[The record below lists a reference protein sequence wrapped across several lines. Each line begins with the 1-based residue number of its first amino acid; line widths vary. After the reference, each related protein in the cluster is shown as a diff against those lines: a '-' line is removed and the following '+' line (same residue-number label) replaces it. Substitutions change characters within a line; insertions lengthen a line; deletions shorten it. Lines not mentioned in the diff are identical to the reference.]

1 MDAIT
6 LNLFPTAVH
15 QVRTKGWDKYKGYLL
30 DSINNQPDPSYRPRA
45 GYYTDYG
52 KPQPWRKK
60 SWGEFI
66 QPELRPFIAS
76 TQTKLQDIWAQ
87 QYIDQAGFTT
97 HRHQPTGYSCVLY
110 AEFDPN
116 EHWATTL
123 FRPFLDPNDV
133 RNVND
138 CYTPKVEEGEILIF
152 PSWMLHQ
159 ATPSDSLVPR
169 TIVAFNLEEDLS
181 KRM

>member
-60 SWGEFI
+60 FGEN
-66 QPELRPFIAS
+66 L
-76 TQTKLQDIWAQ
+76 L
-87 QYIDQAGFTT
+87 
-97 HRHQPTGYSCVLY
+97 
-110 AEFDPN
+110 
-116 EHWATTL
+116 
-123 FRPFLDPNDV
+123 
-133 RNVND
+133 
-138 CYTPKVEEGEILIF
+138 
-152 PSWMLHQ
+152 
-159 ATPSDSLVPR
+159 SL
-169 TIVAFNLEEDLS
+169 N
-181 KRM
+181 